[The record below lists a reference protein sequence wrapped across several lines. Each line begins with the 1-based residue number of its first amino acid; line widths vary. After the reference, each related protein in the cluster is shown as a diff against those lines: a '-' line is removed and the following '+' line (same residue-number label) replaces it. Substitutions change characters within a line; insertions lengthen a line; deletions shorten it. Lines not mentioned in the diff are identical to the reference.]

1 MMADDIRD
9 MQAVIDAARQGC
21 APVPLIHEDGVHV
34 VFLPGAEGGKGS
46 VIDLDRYYPLPARK
60 RGTITV
66 FDAASFNQLLKDNA
80 SAGDAAIYLDRNPNQ
95 PHVVAVLN
103 GNGPNG
109 PGWGDLRVQIV
120 FRPTP
125 QWEKWKARDGQL
137 MAQVD
142 FAEFLEENLE
152 DVAEPDGATMLEIA
166 SQLQLVR
173 TVNFRSKVVLQG
185 GAFNFT
191 HDQDDKA
198 SVGAG
203 QIEVPQQFVLGIAP
217 VFGLAAYRVPARF
230 RYRVVEGKLKLGF
243 KLQRVETMMAQIVE
257 DVIAKIERG
266 ANVSVMDGL
275 PP

>member
-1 MMADDIRD
+1 MADDIRD
-9 MQAVIDAARQGC
+9 MQAVIDAARLGC
-21 APVPLIHEDGVHV
+21 APVPLIEDAGAHV

-46 VIDLDRYYPLPARK
+46 VIDLERYYPVPARK
-60 RGTITV
+60 RGVVTV
-66 FDAASFNQLLKDNA
+66 FDAASFNQLLKDNSA
-80 SAGDAAIYLDRNPNQ
+80 AGDTAIYLDRNPES
-95 PHVVAVLN
+95 PSVVAVLN

-109 PGWGDLRVQIV
+109 AGWGDLRVRIV

-142 FAEFLEENLE
+142 FAEFVEENLE

-185 GAFNFT
+185 GTFNFT

-230 RYRVVEGKLKLGF
+230 RYRVVDGKLKLGF
-243 KLQRVETMMAQIVE
+243 RIQRVETMMAQIVE